1 MADLAEIITVF
12 KVETEVAKLSA
23 MEKAY
28 KDMLKSSGDNSKMV
42 EELKKK
48 YIDFNSV
55 MQKGANIVKGALP
68 TKALDDFKAKM
79 TTAKTEIEQFNL
91 VISELQKKQSKLKP
105 NTQEYKELGLIISQ
119 AKEGIEAFG
128 FAEIEVEK
136 TTTSLRGRLR
146 EVKEQLTQL
155 EDAGLDNTDTY
166 RNLSRQA
173 GALADQYGDLQQRVK
188 ILSSDTKYIDF
199 GVESIQTAIAF
210 TQIYQ
215 GSLVALGASE
225 EEAAAATAKLT
236 ALLNIA
242 QGIQQ
247 VRNALLKE
255 GTIAIIGQELAT
267 KAATAAQLAFNAVM
281 GTGTALAQGF
291 RLAIAATGI
300 GLVITGIVLAVKA
313 LNDYNNKTTEA
324 KEKQNQFNE
333 VIKESAKDYAEAR
346 VNVDKAK
353 NAIQSAKEGVIS
365 KKEALKI
372 YNETLG
378 KSIGFAKDLNEAE
391 MLIVKN
397 GNKYIEVQLAK
408 AKADAYLGLQKE
420 LIIKGI
426 KAGVKTDA
434 ESLNWFYSS
443 LKKIGDITG
452 NVYGIGGA
460 MSAKAYKN
468 RKEERIQA
476 EKDLLNLNKDV
487 EKAQLEYIK
496 KQEELNST
504 IGKTGNDKE
513 VSKEKVAATKK
524 TQEDLLQV
532 ELDALEKRKNE
543 LDLIALK
550 TQKNEEDYKEKL
562 LMNEVFFSNE
572 KLKILEKYHK
582 DLEESTIEAIK
593 NEIALNE
600 FRQNAILAANNTIF
614 QNERT
619 ELARLLA
626 DKAITQEQYD
636 NEIALLQLNELETRL
651 QVQKS
656 YGIKDLELEEEIYK
670 KKAELADKYKSE
682 AAKEF
687 EDAEKALIER
697 AITLRSGMKG
707 NQKDETKK
715 GYLSQYEGLTD
726 RDKLQKGLQD
736 FGQVAVDTTQEV
748 VNVINSIKEA
758 QISAIDEQIEGINT
772 RIEDARELAL
782 AGNAEVLQEEQDRL
796 RQATIERKRLM
807 EEQARANRI
816 AQVSAQLLAIAQ
828 AAAQPFPFNLAA
840 VPAVLA
846 LLATSLGKAKGYEKG
861 TDNAERG
868 WKMVGEAGPELMWF
882 NGGETVLNN
891 KNTNAVIDTIGKG
904 GIGALGANLM
914 NYRPTEIS
922 GKVSNLGDIV
932 SKEELNELRK
942 LRQELQLLNEG
953 FNDLPQSNI
962 NLDADGLTI
971 RMNKLMRSREKRR

>member
-48 YIDFNSV
+48 YSDFNSV
-55 MQKGANIVKGALP
+55 MLKGANIVKGALP
-68 TKALDDFKAKM
+68 TKSLDDFKAKM

-105 NTQEYKELGLIISQ
+105 NTQEYKELGLIIRQ
-119 AKEGIEAFG
+119 AKDGIEAFG

-155 EDAGLDNTDTY
+155 EDAGLDNTETY

-291 RLAIAATGI
+291 RLALAATGI
-300 GLVITGIVLAVKA
+300 GLVIAGIVLTVKA

-324 KEKQNQFNE
+324 KEKQSQFNE

-378 KSIGFAKDLNEAE
+378 KSIGFAKDLDEAE
-391 MLIVKN
+391 QLLVKN
-397 GNKYIEVQLAK
+397 GDKYIALQFAK
-408 AKADAYLGLQKE
+408 AKANAAAALQQKALEKQLQGQFKTDEEYLDYLDKTAIALYGWIDAETKANFVANTGGKARREEISKSAKEAKYFNELQK
-420 LIIKGI
+420 K
-426 KAGVKTDA
+426 
-434 ESLNWFYSS
+434 F
-443 LKKIGDITG
+443 
-452 NVYGIGGA
+452 
-460 MSAKAYKN
+460 
-468 RKEERIQA
+468 
-476 EKDLLNLNKDV
+476 
-487 EKAQLEYIK
+487 
-496 KQEELNST
+496 QEEAVQRENELNNT
-504 IGKTGNDKE
+504 KGNITESK
-513 VSKEKVAATKK
+513 VSKEKVTATKK

-593 NEIALNE
+593 SEIALNE

-626 DKAITQEQYD
+626 DKAITQEQYN
-636 NEIALLQLNELETRL
+636 NEISLLQLNELETRL

-707 NQKDETKK
+707 KQKDETKK

-914 NYRPTEIS
+914 NYIPTEIS

-953 FNDLPQSNI
+953 FNGLPEPNI